1 MKTHASVRPPGWTIT
16 QNLCLN
22 AEASPCDNVAFVIL
36 MSDDDVMMMMCF
48 RNIYSQIIIYLNQR
62 NADPATDMSY
72 NTNTHLNEAST

>member
-36 MSDDDVMMMMCF
+36 MSDDDGDDDV
-48 RNIYSQIIIYLNQR
+48 L
-62 NADPATDMSY
+62 
-72 NTNTHLNEAST
+72 